1 MNFFVTGGSRGIGAA
16 IVLQAVREGHDVA
29 FTYMSGKEGAEAI
42 VEQAAGIDAERKCVC
57 YKLDVR
63 DSAMVEK
70 VGDEVLDAFEDI
82 HVVVN
87 NAGVNGAGL
96 AAHMTDEEWHRVVD
110 TNLNGTFY
118 VSRFF
123 LGAMLMNRFG
133 RIINIGSVVSRGLAG
148 QAHYAASKSAL
159 IGFTRALAKEY
170 GQRGITTNLL
180 SLGYFKTEL
189 TEETMSEEF
198 HNSWMTYCPMRRTG
212 EMEEVTK
219 VVTFLATDGAGFI
232 NGAEIPVS
240 GGLDD
245 WN

>member
-1 MNFFVTGGSRGIGAA
+1 MNFFVTGGSSGIGAA
-16 IVLQAVREGHDVA
+16 IVLQIVSEGHDVA
-29 FTYMSGKEGAEAI
+29 FTYMSGKERAEAVI
-42 VEQAAGIDAERKCVC
+42 ERAREIDPERKCLA
-57 YKLDVR
+57 YQLDIR
-63 DSAMVEK
+63 DSAEVEL
-70 VGDEVLDAFEDI
+70 VGDQVLDALEDI

-96 AAHMTDEEWHRVVD
+96 AAHMDDEEWHRVVD

-123 LGAMLMNRFG
+123 LGSMLMNRFG
-133 RIINIGSVVSRGLAG
+133 RIINIGSVVSRGLSG
-148 QAHYAASKSAL
+148 QAHYAASKAAL
-159 IGFTRALAKEY
+159 VGFTRALAKEY

-189 TEETMSEEF
+189 TEETMAEHF
-198 HNSWMTYCPMRRTG
+198 HNSWMNFCPLRRTG
-212 EMEEVTK
+212 ELSEVTK
-219 VVTFLATDGAGFI
+219 IVTFLATDGAAFI

>member
-1 MNFFVTGGSRGIGAA
+1 MNFFITGGSSGIGAA
-16 IVLQAVREGHDVA
+16 IVLQAVRDGHDVA
-29 FTYMSGKEGAEAI
+29 FTYMGGQERAEA
-42 VEQAAGIDAERKCVC
+42 VVVKAGEIDPERKCRC

-63 DSAMVEK
+63 SSAEVEQ
-70 VGDEVLDAFEDI
+70 VGEQVLDDFEDI

-96 AAHMTDEEWHRVVD
+96 AAHMDDEEWHRVVD

-118 VSRFF
+118 VCRFF
-123 LGAMLMNRFG
+123 LSAMLPNRFG
-133 RIINIGSVVSRGLAG
+133 RIINIGSVVSRGLSG
-148 QAHYAASKSAL
+148 QAHYAASKAAL
-159 IGFTRALAKEY
+159 IGLTRALAKEY

-189 TEETMSEEF
+189 TEATMAEEF

-212 EMEEVTK
+212 EMDEVTK